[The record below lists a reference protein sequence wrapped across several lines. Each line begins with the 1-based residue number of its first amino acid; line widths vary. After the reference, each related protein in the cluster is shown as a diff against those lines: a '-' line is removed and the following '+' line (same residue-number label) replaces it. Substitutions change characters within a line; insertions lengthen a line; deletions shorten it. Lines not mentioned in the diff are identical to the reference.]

1 MKIAA
6 GLLPIATLFAASAIA
21 TVIFANDTLAGA
33 NVQMAPDGGIRL
45 TVGALGPAAVNADS
59 GEKESLSDAE
69 RLVLERDEEFQTR
82 LRDAL
87 RGSDRGGPLVSPLP
101 SPTPTRT
108 REPRATSTGRATP
121 TRPASDAGADP
132 DPRTD

>member
-21 TVIFANDTLAGA
+21 TGVIFANDTLAGA

-101 SPTPTRT
+101 
-108 REPRATSTGRATP
+108 
-121 TRPASDAGADP
+121 
-132 DPRTD
+132 

>member
-21 TVIFANDTLAGA
+21 TGVIFANDTLAGA

-87 RGSDRGGPLVSPLP
+87 RGSDRGSPP
-101 SPTPTRT
+101 RHHTHTPGS
-108 REPRATSTGRATP
+108 REPH
-121 TRPASDAGADP
+121 RPAELHRPGRP
-132 DPRTD
+132 LKRPR